1 MADGV
6 VSGGWHALLAAARRP
21 ASAIFPR
28 RVIDPLVLAPQVD
41 DLRGQFEQV
50 AAEADELA
58 ATLRDD
64 QFSWRPAPDG
74 WSIAECLEHLNATA
88 RACLPKLDE
97 AIAEA
102 LRRRAYAEAPFRLS
116 WSGRLL
122 VRTSEPRSRMRLR
135 SPRLF
140 QPAPSGSRRDVVTRL
155 RAHQLEYVDRLRRA
169 NGLDLS
175 RARVVS
181 PVSRWL
187 RFSLGTSFAVIAA
200 HQRRHLCQ
208 ARKITALPGFPQ

>member
-1 MADGV
+1 MADSV
-6 VSGGWHALLAAARRP
+6 VSHGWHALLAVARRP
-21 ASAIFPR
+21 ASVLFPGRAIHSPA
-28 RVIDPLVLAPQVD
+28 LAPHAD
-41 DLRGQFEQV
+41 DLRGQFERI
-50 AAEADELA
+50 AADADELA

-64 QFSWRPAPDG
+64 QFSWRPAPDA
-74 WSIAECLEHLNATA
+74 WSIAECLDHLNAAA

-116 WSGRLL
+116 WAGRLL
-122 VRTSEPRSRMRLR
+122 VQTSEPRSRMRMR

-140 QPAPSGSRRDVVTRL
+140 QPAPSGSRQDVVMRL
-155 RAHQLEYVDRLRRA
+155 RAHQVEYVDRLRRA

-200 HQRRHLCQ
+200 HERRHLCQ
-208 ARKITALPGFPQ
+208 ARKIAALPGFPR